1 MGRYVNPG
9 NEGFAS
15 IVADEYVDK
24 TGLIT
29 LFDSTLNT
37 QRKLVMVSRPR
48 RFGKSFAA
56 QSLVAFYSREADS
69 RALFEERKV
78 ARTDGWDVNLNKYKY
93 RPVLI
98 TQSVEELITK
108 TMDSNFV
115 PITDDRGMFIGIV
128 TRRSIIKHY
137 YEKNILPQE

>member
-1 MGRYVNPG
+1 MSRMAI
-9 NEGFAS
+9 ESLKQF
-15 IVADEYVDK
+15 
-24 TGLIT
+24 
-29 LFDSTLNT
+29 
-37 QRKLVMVSRPR
+37 KLS
-48 RFGKSFAA
+48 
-56 QSLVAFYSREADS
+56 
-69 RALFEERKV
+69 
-78 ARTDGWDVNLNKYKY
+78 DVNLNKYKY

>member
-1 MGRYVNPG
+1 MLYKGIGLGRT
-9 NEGFAS
+9 
-15 IVADEYVDK
+15 VDP
-24 TGLIT
+24 LC
-29 LFDSTLNT
+29 S
-37 QRKLVMVSRPR
+37 
-48 RFGKSFAA
+48 A
-56 QSLVAFYSREADS
+56 
-69 RALFEERKV
+69 
-78 ARTDGWDVNLNKYKY
+78 
-93 RPVLI
+93 VLI

>member
-1 MGRYVNPG
+1 MAI
-9 NEGFAS
+9 ESLKQF
-15 IVADEYVDK
+15 
-24 TGLIT
+24 
-29 LFDSTLNT
+29 
-37 QRKLVMVSRPR
+37 KLS
-48 RFGKSFAA
+48 
-56 QSLVAFYSREADS
+56 
-69 RALFEERKV
+69 
-78 ARTDGWDVNLNKYKY
+78 DVNLNKYKY